1 MNRLPSAQVL
11 AWRFFTG
18 AHLDGRRRTNAT
30 WTKEG
35 TAPRYLCNW
44 WNRKPRLY
52 RVFWRMGAIAGLAAG
67 TWLYLVGTFWSVGCV
82 VLGVS
87 VGFYRIGGLVAK
99 ERKMIRPVNTRLGA
113 RDDISV
119 ERTTIDEI
127 GMEEIPE
134 ERQNIRK
141 IGDPRRKRKGA

>member
-1 MNRLPSAQVL
+1 
-11 AWRFFTG
+11 
-18 AHLDGRRRTNAT
+18 
-30 WTKEG
+30 
-35 TAPRYLCNW
+35 
-44 WNRKPRLY
+44 
-52 RVFWRMGAIAGLAAG
+52 
-67 TWLYLVGTFWSVGCV
+67 
-82 VLGVS
+82 
-87 VGFYRIGGLVAK
+87 
-99 ERKMIRPVNTRLGA
+99 MIRPVNTRLGA